1 MAKLKPNIQV
11 VRENGLWYVVESGSR
26 LRRFK
31 PWLGNSFSLLYDFIM
46 KSSVFPKK
54 FGGEL
59 RKHYDVLARE
69 LAGTHGRQVLELA
82 TGTGSAV
89 HFLDPDNKYTGT
101 DISPG
106 LLKQAAKRFR
116 KAGFPEPEFYVVS
129 ADDLPFGNEIFDLCL
144 CILSLNF
151 FNNVGMVFQE
161 VRRVLVSE
169 GVLVCSVP
177 VPEKNRLQ
185 STIRGSLYS
194 EAELDKTCQ
203 KYGFGYEHVPCEN
216 GALLYFKA
224 IKQGSIRAAQADGAH
239 KGSED
244 VQQEG

>member
-11 VRENGLWYVVESGSR
+11 VRENGLCYIVESGTR

-31 PWLGNSFSLLYDFIM
+31 PWLGDSFSFLYDFIM

-54 FGGEL
+54 FGGDIQ
-59 RKHYDVLARE
+59 KHYEVLGQE

-82 TGTGSAV
+82 TGSGSAI
-89 HFLDPDNKYTGT
+89 HFLDSDNKYTGT

-116 KAGFPEPEFYVVS
+116 KAGFPVPEFYVVS
-129 ADDLPFGNEIFDLCL
+129 ADDLPFGNGTFDLCL

-151 FNNVGMVFQE
+151 FGNAETVFQE
-161 VRRVLVSE
+161 VSRVLVPE
-169 GVLVCSVP
+169 GALVCSVP

-185 STIRGSLYS
+185 SRIRGSLYS
-194 EAELDKTCQ
+194 EAELEKTCQ
-203 KYGFGYEHVPCEN
+203 KYGFKYERIPCEN

-224 IKQGSIRAAQADGAH
+224 IKQDSVRAGRPEGAQ
-239 KGSED
+239 
-244 VQQEG
+244 